1 MKCATRAIKN
11 AKKIRALVPD
21 AFPGSKE
28 AGDYFSTYPIEVL
41 NRFHRMS
48 EAQFRHYPK
57 LAEAANLMRQEKH
70 RVPVKSHGIIFSNP
84 LFKGTLHLAQINF
97 QTSGGSLMVPDA
109 VMATMVQYLQVAL
122 PAISQYCA
130 QYGENSLAVS
140 PDILKMT
147 VNTPDST
154 YDDGDLQ
161 GWIRTLMRQFGNNVK
176 ENCIVV
182 FSPAGMVNHDG
193 DLSKGILGY
202 HNEVLVPFGA
212 FPSQFQLPRLLLF
225 RERERKQRY
234 LGRRQRPVCRH
245 AQS

>member
-48 EAQFRHYPK
+48 EAQLRHYPK
-57 LAEAANLMRQEKH
+57 LAEAANLMRQEEH
-70 RVPVKSHGIIFSNP
+70 RVPVKSRGIIFSNP

-225 RERERKQRY
+225 RECERKQRY